1 MRQGDDAVEARHRY
15 KRMMSALVGQ
25 RILSVTYWDVHNFDD
40 GPRTWDYGDWH
51 HAVMGVELVTD
62 RGPVSVVWTDTF
74 FPYGIEVFPEPI
86 SNHLGLG
93 SEGPEG
99 WPVETHDHWRSRVGS
114 PFLGTAIFWERIDVG
129 PARRSSD
136 NVIVGGAESYQVPVA
151 LRLDFEAGPLWM
163 VAGMPQWPD
172 VEKVFV
178 PADEIMV
185 VFSPERMRTI
195 GFPETG
201 FLSAE
206 VQRLPPP

>member
-1 MRQGDDAVEARHRY
+1 MVEARPRY
-15 KRMMSALVGQ
+15 ERMMSALVGQ
-25 RILSVTYWDVHNFDD
+25 RILGVTYWDVHNFGD
-40 GPRTWDYGDWH
+40 GPRTWDYGDWGSRRDGRRTGDRSWS
-51 HAVMGVELVTD
+51 GVGRVDGHL
-62 RGPVSVVWTDTF
+62 

-86 SNHLGLG
+86 SNHLGPG
-93 SEGPEG
+93 PEDPEG

-114 PFLGTAIFWERIDVG
+114 PVLGTAIFWERIDVG

-136 NVIVGGAESYQVPVA
+136 NVILGTAESYQVPVA

-185 VFSPERMRTI
+185 LFSPERMRTI

-201 FLSAE
+201 FLGAE
-206 VQRLPPP
+206 VQQLPPP

>member
-185 VFSPERMRTI
+185 VFSSPTD
-195 GFPETG
+195 
-201 FLSAE
+201 A
-206 VQRLPPP
+206 QDRLPEADFLRPEKTP